1 MLQCIPSVCNTSTMK
16 KNSLELWKEGLQLS
30 CMPSCIYNW
39 FMLEAVWSEMNSP
52 SFTILHSEGGL
63 PLFWPRPSTQGK
75 IIWLVRLFETKV
87 VALGP
92 PVNCCQV
99 YAYSYPPCLMP
110 VTIATFTHSDST
122 KPPLV
127 FAIYLSALPTTQKP
141 GTSDLNC
148 DLALECRN

>member
-1 MLQCIPSVCNTSTMK
+1 M
-16 KNSLELWKEGLQLS
+16 
-30 CMPSCIYNW
+30 
-39 FMLEAVWSEMNSP
+39 WSEMNSP
-52 SFTILHSEGGL
+52 SFTILHSVGGL